1 MLSTT
6 TWPGGPGDRWL
17 QNGNRPRNGKK
28 GMGGRNLKKIL
39 LMGNPNVGK
48 SVVFSRLTGV
58 NVIQS
63 NYPGTTVGY
72 TKGHL
77 KIGKNEMNI
86 IDVPGTY
93 SLSPSCKAEEVARD
107 MFFDENP
114 DLIINVLD
122 ATNLERNLYLTLQIL
137 EKNIPTVIVLNMW
150 DAAKRKGIHL
160 NLEKLQEIIGL
171 KIIPAV
177 AVTGEGIKDLV
188 NIINEITLNKN
199 IKLSKI
205 PKMDDSEK
213 WAFIGGI
220 LSEVQ
225 KIEHRHPSL
234 LEKLED
240 ASVKPFSGIIIAIIV
255 LLVTMQVIIG
265 IGEFLINYILDPLY
279 YQYYGPFITSLVQ
292 NSIPTGFIHDIL
304 IGSGYEYETSFGLLT
319 TGIYVIFAVVLPYIL
334 SFYFILGF
342 LEDFGYL
349 PRLAVLLDSIMHK
362 LGLHGY
368 ATIPIILGFGCN
380 VPAMLSTRIL
390 EGKREKFIATTLI
403 AISIPCM
410 AQTAVII
417 GLLGQYGIQ
426 YIIMVYGTLLILFIT
441 LGAILNFLLK
451 GESPEIF
458 FEIPPYRIPH
468 METLLKKTWM
478 RVKGFLLEALPFVF
492 LGILAINILYLI
504 GVMGA
509 LSNLLSP
516 IMSQM
521 LGLPDQAI
529 DALIMGFL
537 RKDLAT
543 AMLAPLNLSPNQ
555 LVVACT
561 VLATSFPCIAT
572 FIVLIKEIGIK
583 DMLKT
588 VVLMLSVA
596 LITGTILN
604 IILNGL
610 L

>member
-1 MLSTT
+1 
-6 TWPGGPGDRWL
+6 
-17 QNGNRPRNGKK
+17 
-28 GMGGRNLKKIL
+28 
-39 LMGNPNVGK
+39 MGNPNVGK
-48 SVVFSRLTGV
+48 SVVFYRLTGV

-63 NYPGTTVGY
+63 NYPGTTVEY
-72 TKGHL
+72 TKGNL
-77 KIGKNEMNI
+77 KIGKNKFEI

-107 MFFDENP
+107 MFFDEDP
-114 DLIINVLD
+114 DIIINVVD

-137 EKNIPTVIVLNMW
+137 EKGIPTVIVLNMW
-150 DAAKRKGIHL
+150 DTAKRRGVHVNL
-160 NLEKLQEIIGL
+160 NKLQEILGT
-171 KIIPAV
+171 KVVTAV
-177 AVTGEGIKDLV
+177 AVTGEGIKELV
-188 NIINEITLNKN
+188 NILNETTLNPKIN
-199 IKLSKI
+199 ISKI
-205 PKMDDSEK
+205 PKMDDDKK
-213 WAFIGGI
+213 WAFIGQI

-225 KIEHRHPSL
+225 KIEHRHPSI
-234 LEKLED
+234 LERLED
-240 ASVKPFSGIIIAIIV
+240 ASVRPISGVIIALIV
-255 LLVTMQVIIG
+255 LFITMQVVIG
-265 IGEFLINYILDPLY
+265 FGGLLITYILDPLY
-279 YQYYGPFITSLVQ
+279 YQYYGPFITNLVDAI
-292 NSIPTGFIHDIL
+292 SSGFIRDIL

-334 SFYFILGF
+334 SFYFVLGF

-349 PRLAVLLDSIMHK
+349 PRLAVLLDSLMHK

-368 ATIPIILGFGCN
+368 ATIPIVLGFGCN

-390 EGKREKFIATTLI
+390 EGKREKFIAATLI
-403 AISIPCM
+403 AISVPCM

-426 YIIMVYGTLLILFIT
+426 YILMVYGTLFILLVTIGLILNLI
-441 LGAILNFLLK
+441 LK

-492 LGILAINILYLI
+492 LGIMVVNILYLVGI
-504 GVMGA
+504 MSA
-509 LSNLLSP
+509 LSNLLAP
-516 IMSQM
+516 IMTQM
-521 LGLPDQAI
+521 LGLPSQAI

-543 AMLAPLNLSPNQ
+543 AMLAPLNLSPEQ

-561 VLATSFPCIAT
+561 VLASSFPCIAT

-588 VVLMLSVA
+588 VVLMLFIA
-596 LITGTILN
+596 IATGTILN
-604 IILNGL
+604 LILS
-610 L
+610 